1 MPTNNTPVPQF
12 AQTAVIAGTDLN
24 HVHHNNFIYNAL
36 PDKCANLII
45 ADPPYYKVK
54 GDFDFIWGS
63 FDDYL
68 IDVEKW
74 AVECKRILADNGTIL
89 WYGDAK
95 NIAYS
100 QIIFDKYFNLLNNV
114 VWENTN
120 DHKQQIRFNPELRSF
135 APLTERI
142 LCYEKRDQ
150 KTGGELVF
158 EQFLKP
164 KNPFSKYLRLEFTNA
179 KITAKEVAKLF
190 PSKTGGLTGCV
201 SNWLNGD
208 NVITKE
214 QYLKVKEHLNNKFLL
229 KPYEEIKAEYEEIKA
244 EYEEI
249 KAEYEEK
256 RRPFTNSL
264 NLGDVIRLP
273 NYETGNYDHDTVKPE
288 KLTRILIQ
296 TCSREN
302 DLIVVPFAGSGT
314 ECAMAIKENRNFIG
328 YEITKKHVDMSNK
341 RVKKLLDNPPLFNVS
356 QYQR

>member
-1 MPTNNTPVPQF
+1 MIQITNE
-12 AQTAVIAGTDLN
+12 LN
-24 HVHHNNFIYNAL
+24 KVYHLNFLDNNL

-54 GDFDFIWGS
+54 GDFDFVWKT
-63 FDDYL
+63 FEDYL
-68 IDVEKW
+68 KDVEKW
-74 AVECKRILADNGTIL
+74 AIECKRILADNGTIL

-95 NIAYS
+95 NIAYT
-100 QIIFDKYFNLLNNV
+100 QVIFDKHFNLLNSL

-142 LCYEKRDQ
+142 LCYEKTDQ

-164 KNPFSKYLRLEFTNA
+164 KNPFSKYLRIEFENA
-179 KITAKEVAKLF
+179 KVKNKEIAKLF

-208 NVITKE
+208 NVITEE
-214 QYLKVKEHLNNKFLL
+214 QYLKVRKYLNNKYLL
-229 KPYEEIKAEYEEIKA
+229 KPYEEIKAEYEEM
-244 EYEEI
+244 
-249 KAEYEEK
+249 
-256 RRPFTNSL
+256 RRPFENSL

-288 KLTRILIQ
+288 KLTRILIK

-302 DLIVVPFAGSGT
+302 DLIIVPFAGSGT
-314 ECAMAIKENRNFIG
+314 ECAMSVKENRNFIG

-341 RVKKLLDNPPLFNVS
+341 RVLAHMSQTKLKL
-356 QYQR
+356 